1 MSKKDKKNLTKIIVS
16 SIIVL
21 ISLLI
26 PFRVINTI
34 LFVVA
39 YLIVGYPIIKK
50 AVTNIFHGE
59 VFDENF
65 LMTIATI
72 GAFLTGEYLEGV
84 LVMLLYQVGELFQ
97 SYAVSTS
104 RKSITELMDIRPDY
118 ANLKDG
124 EKYKKVSPEE
134 VKVGDII
141 QIKPGEK
148 VPLDGIV
155 IEGNSYLD
163 TVALT
168 GESVPRKVNK
178 KDEILSGCINKTS
191 VLTVKVTKE
200 FSQSTASKILDLV
213 ENASNKKSKSEDF
226 ITKFA
231 RYYTP
236 IVVISA
242 LLLAF
247 IPPLIFKDL
256 TFVACIKRA
265 MTFLVISCPC
275 ALVISVPLSFF
286 GGIGGASKNGIL
298 IKGSNYLES
307 LSKTKV
313 IVFDK
318 TGTLTKGTFNVTK
331 INPIGLT
338 EEELLK
344 TVATA
349 ESYSPHPIAE
359 SIRRAYNKK
368 INPKEIKKYEELSGL
383 GIHVKTASKDIYI
396 GNKKLMQTLKIKVT
410 APDIGTTLHVA
421 IDNKYV
427 GNIIIEDE
435 VKLEAA
441 TSLSKLKK
449 ENNISKLVMLT
460 GDNKK
465 IAEQV
470 SKQIKLDEYYA
481 SLLPE
486 DKVKKIEEIIN
497 SQPENAK
504 VAFVGDGINDAPVL
518 TRSDI
523 GISMG
528 ALGSDAAIEASDI
541 VIMDDDLEKLNTAI
555 TISQKTLKIVK
566 ENIYFAL
573 TIKILFLIL
582 GALGLSNMM
591 MAVFADVGV
600 SIIAILNAMRTLKIK
615 IQ

>member
-26 PFRVINTI
+26 PFRVIKTI

-163 TVALT
+163 TVAIT

-359 SIRRAYNKK
+359 SIGRAYNKK
-368 INPKEIKKYEELSGL
+368 ISSKEVTKYEELSGL
-383 GIHVKTASKDIYI
+383 GIHATTATSDIYV
-396 GNKKLMQTLKIKVT
+396 GNKKLMQSLQIKVT

-421 IDNKYV
+421 IDNQYV

-435 VKLEAA
+435 VKVEAA

-449 ENNISKLVMLT
+449 ENNIAKLVMLT

-465 IAEQV
+465 IASQV
-470 SKQIKLDEYYA
+470 SKQINLDEYYA
-481 SLLPE
+481 NLMPE
-486 DKVKKIEEIIN
+486 DKVKKIEEIIAE
-497 SQPENAK
+497 QPENAK
-504 VAFVGDGINDAPVL
+504 IAFVGDGINDAPVL

-566 ENIYFAL
+566 ENIYFAI
-573 TIKILFLIL
+573 TIKVLFLIL

-600 SIIAILNAMRTLKIK
+600 SILAILNAMRTLKIK
-615 IQ
+615 I

>member
-368 INPKEIKKYEELSGL
+368 ISSKEIKKYEELSGL

>member
-1 MSKKDKKNLTKIIVS
+1 MSKKDKRNLNKIIIS
-16 SIIVL
+16 SIIVV

-26 PFRVINTI
+26 PLNIIKTL
-34 LFVVA
+34 LFIVA
-39 YLIVGYPIIKK
+39 YLVVGYPIIKK

-97 SYAVSTS
+97 SYAVASS

-124 EKYKKVSPEE
+124 EKYKKVNPEE
-134 VKVGDII
+134 VNIGDII
-141 QIKPGEK
+141 LVKPGEK

-178 KDEILSGCINKTS
+178 DDEILSGCINKTS

-242 LLLAF
+242 LLLAL
-247 IPPLIFKDL
+247 IPPIIFKDL
-256 TFVACIKRA
+256 TFIACIKRA

-298 IKGSNYLES
+298 IKGSNYLEN

-331 INPIGLT
+331 VNPIDIT

-344 TVATA
+344 IVATA

-359 SIRRAYNKK
+359 SIKRAYNKK

-410 APDIGTTLHVA
+410 TPDIGTTLHVA
-421 IDNKYV
+421 IDNKYI
-427 GNIIIEDE
+427 GNIIIADE

-481 SLLPE
+481 NLLPE

>member
-26 PFRVINTI
+26 PFRVIKTI

-163 TVALT
+163 TVAIT

-359 SIRRAYNKK
+359 SIGRAYNKK
-368 INPKEIKKYEELSGL
+368 ISSKEITKYEELSGL
-383 GIHVKTASKDIYI
+383 GIHATTATSDIYV
-396 GNKKLMQTLKIKVT
+396 GNKKLMQSLQIKVT

-421 IDNKYV
+421 IDNQYV

-435 VKLEAA
+435 VKVEAA

-449 ENNISKLVMLT
+449 ENNIAKLVMLT

-465 IAEQV
+465 IASQV
-470 SKQIKLDEYYA
+470 SKQINLDEYYA
-481 SLLPE
+481 NLMPE
-486 DKVKKIEEIIN
+486 DKVKKIEEIIAE
-497 SQPENAK
+497 QPENAK
-504 VAFVGDGINDAPVL
+504 IAFVGDGINDAPVL

-566 ENIYFAL
+566 ENIYFAI
-573 TIKILFLIL
+573 TIKVLFLIL

-600 SIIAILNAMRTLKIK
+600 SILAILNAMRTLKIK
-615 IQ
+615 I

>member
-26 PFRVINTI
+26 PFHVIKTI

-124 EKYKKVSPEE
+124 EKYKKISPEE

-368 INPKEIKKYEELSGL
+368 ISSKEITKYEELSGL
-383 GIHVKTASKDIYI
+383 GIHATTATSDIYV
-396 GNKKLMQTLKIKVT
+396 GNKKLMQSLQIKVT

-421 IDNKYV
+421 IDNQYV

-435 VKLEAA
+435 VKVEAA

-449 ENNISKLVMLT
+449 ENNIAKLVMLT

-465 IAEQV
+465 IASQV
-470 SKQIKLDEYYA
+470 SKQINLDEYYA
-481 SLLPE
+481 NLMPE
-486 DKVKKIEEIIN
+486 DKVKKIEEIIAE
-497 SQPENAK
+497 QPENAK
-504 VAFVGDGINDAPVL
+504 IAFVGDGINDAPVL

-566 ENIYFAL
+566 ENIYFAI
-573 TIKILFLIL
+573 TIKVLFLIL

-600 SIIAILNAMRTLKIK
+600 SILAILNAMRTLKIK
-615 IQ
+615 I